1 MRCNVNQ
8 FNLELL
14 KKLVRDLENKLQ
26 EQELELKELRSW
38 KQRMIEDDPYREEQQ
53 PKESEV

>member
-1 MRCNVNQ
+1 MNQ